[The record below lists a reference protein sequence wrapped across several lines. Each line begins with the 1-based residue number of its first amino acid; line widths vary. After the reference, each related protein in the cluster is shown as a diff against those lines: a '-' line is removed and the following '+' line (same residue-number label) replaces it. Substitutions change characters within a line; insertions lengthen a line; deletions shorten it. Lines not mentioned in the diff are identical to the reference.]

1 MKKHDL
7 IIHILG
13 TILVLSTLH
22 YSSTPY
28 SLIAVLPFAL
38 VSYSIERDEERL
50 LLPSL
55 ILATL
60 VPSFFLTTGSMNELF
75 SLIVFSIVFGI
86 PLFLYWTFTL
96 LEKTEIG
103 LKAAGAALTYVLIT
117 CLIFYLLPELLGIS
131 EFIFSPENTG
141 PQTLMFLG
149 SGMIVA
155 LPFHVILELKS

>member
-1 MKKHDL
+1 MKKNNQ

-13 TILVLSTLH
+13 TILVLSTLYH
-22 YSSTPY
+22 SLTLY
-28 SLIAVLPFAL
+28 SLIAVPPFAL

-60 VPSFFLTTGSMNELF
+60 VPSFFVAAESMNELF
-75 SLIVFSIVFGI
+75 SLLVFSIAFGI
-86 PLFLYWTFTL
+86 PLFLYWIFTL
-96 LEKTEIG
+96 LNKTEIRWRP
-103 LKAAGAALTYVLIT
+103 ASVALTYVLIT
-117 CLIFYLLPELLGIS
+117 SLIFYLLPELLGIS
-131 EFIFSPENTG
+131 DFIFSPENTG

-155 LPFHVILELKS
+155 LPFHVLLELKG